1 MSEKIT
7 TSYTGLSFLQVLTIV
22 FVVLKLTNVINWSW
36 WCVLMP
42 LWLPIT
48 IFLSIMFFVLVSV
61 FLIKAIKD

>member
-1 MSEKIT
+1 MSKKIT

-22 FVVLKLTNVINWSW
+22 FVALKLTNVINWSW
-36 WCVLMP
+36 WFVLMP

-48 IFLSIMFFVLVSV
+48 IVLSVMFFVLVSI

>member
-1 MSEKIT
+1 MSEKMM

-36 WCVLMP
+36 WFVLMP

>member
-1 MSEKIT
+1 MSKKIT

-22 FVVLKLTNVINWSW
+22 FVALKLTNVINWSW
-36 WCVLMP
+36 WFVLMP